1 MLYLFLAILL
11 FTTLSLL
18 SAAASR
24 RTNSNLVT
32 LIVNTFSVL
41 MPLIILAPAFIKKSL
56 TIDKP
61 ALIMTIIAGLCV
73 GLFAMTVNKSF
84 TLNKVGIVIP
94 VVFGGT
100 IMLTAVL
107 SYFIFKETLKGF
119 ELAGLLLILAGL
131 GFIIYARSVA

>member
-1 MLYLFLAILL
+1 
-11 FTTLSLL
+11 
-18 SAAASR
+18 
-24 RTNSNLVT
+24 
-32 LIVNTFSVL
+32 